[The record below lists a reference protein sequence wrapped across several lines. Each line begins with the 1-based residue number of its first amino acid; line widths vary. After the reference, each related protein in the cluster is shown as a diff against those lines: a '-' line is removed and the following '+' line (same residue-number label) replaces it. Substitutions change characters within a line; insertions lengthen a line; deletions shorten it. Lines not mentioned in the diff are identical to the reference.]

1 MTFYD
6 IENMDQVCFMLFQM
20 LSEILAIIEDP
31 ANGPGYPQVSPHH
44 SLSFLSLHKFTDKI
58 NIIKFIAE
66 VLISL
71 FVLPTPKGS
80 SVDLSNIMIWQQV
93 MPGQLFKTSMI

>member
-1 MTFYD
+1 MTFYHID
-6 IENMDQVCFMLFQM
+6 NIDQVSFMMFQM
-20 LSEILAIIEDP
+20 LSEILVIIEDP

-44 SLSFLSLHKFTDKI
+44 FLSFLSLHKFTNNI

-80 SVDLSNIMIWQQV
+80 PVDFGNIMIW
-93 MPGQLFKTSMI
+93 